1 MSSQRSKF
9 KLAGKRA
16 ALLAVILAIFIT
28 GVLVGNRGFA
38 SVGAD
43 GNLQDQDA
51 YSTFEQTW
59 DLIQSQYV
67 DPSSINSDDLL
78 HAATAG
84 MVNALGD
91 TGHST
96 FLDPLEVQTS
106 DPELSGEYIGIGVEL
121 DYSGLLPRIISAI
134 EGGPA
139 DKAGIVSGDVIAKI
153 NGTKLDGMTS
163 AEISK
168 LIRGKEGTTVDLTIE
183 RAGTPDFDVTL
194 TRSKITVD
202 PVSWWMIGDHIAH
215 IRFSQF
221 SQQAA
226 DELRQT
232 IKDAEDAGATAF
244 ILDLRDNSGGL
255 VTEAL
260 SVGGAFLPEGS
271 TMFQVEDRDGNKSD
285 MTVTD
290 GTNFDYPLVVLI
302 NDGTASAG
310 EITAAA
316 ISESGVGTTVGETTY
331 GTGTVLSSFSLDD
344 GSLLVLGT
352 QLWLTPSGK
361 SVWKVGVNP
370 QIPVELAD
378 PTKRVR
384 PTNGE
389 TMTSA
394 QLAQSGDTQLQE
406 GVALLTQETG
416 DR

>member
-1 MSSQRSKF
+1 MSPRRSKL

-16 ALLAVILAIFIT
+16 SLLAVVLAIFLT
-28 GVLVGNRGFA
+28 GILVGRGGFA

-43 GNLQDQDA
+43 GNLDDQDA
-51 YSTFEQTW
+51 YSTFEETW

-67 DPSSINSDDLL
+67 DPSAINSDDLL
-78 HAATAG
+78 HAAALG

-96 FLDPLEVQTS
+96 FLDPLEVETS
-106 DPELSGEYIGIGVEL
+106 DPQLSGEFVGIGVEL
-121 DYSGLLPRIISAI
+121 DFSGTLPRVIAPI

-139 DKAGIVSGDVIAKI
+139 DKAGIVAGDVIAKI

-163 AEISK
+163 SEISD
-168 LIRGKEGTTVDLTIE
+168 LIRGEEGTTVDLTIQ
-183 RAGTPDFDVTL
+183 RAGQPDFDVTL
-194 TRSKITVD
+194 TRSKVTVD
-202 PVSWWMIGDHIAH
+202 PVTWWMLEDNVAQ

-221 SQQAA
+221 SQEASDQ
-226 DELRQT
+226 LRQA

-244 ILDLRDNSGGL
+244 VLDLRDNSGGL

-260 SVGGAFLPEGS
+260 NAGGAFLPEG
-271 TMFQVEDRDGNKSD
+271 TVMFQVEDRDGNKSD

-302 NDGTASAG
+302 NEGTASAG

-316 ISESGVGTTVGETTY
+316 ISEAGVGTTVGETTY
-331 GTGTVLSSFSLDD
+331 GTGTVLSSFPLDD
-344 GSLLVLGT
+344 GSLLILGT

-361 SVWKVGVNP
+361 SIWKVGLDP
-370 QIPVELAD
+370 QIPVALPD

-384 PTNGE
+384 PVEGE
-389 TMTSA
+389 TMTNA
-394 QLAQSGDTQLQE
+394 QLAESGDAQLQE